1 MIAGIYVRTSTVKQ
15 GEEGTSLETQE
26 EQARLKAIELGYQV
40 DPQHIWR
47 EMESGAYIDRPGLNL
62 MLQAVQNREVDI
74 VIVYDYDRLSR
85 NPLDLLNIQSVFI
98 DAGVSLEFV
107 RGPSDTSPEGQLLT
121 YFMGYAAQRERLQL
135 MERTMRGKEQAA
147 KDGRMPATGG
157 IGLYG
162 YDYDP
167 ALRRRVIN
175 ETEAD
180 VVRMVFQWASEG
192 ISMYRIACMLNEKR
206 IPTKTGKL
214 WSQDRV
220 KKALKN
226 LAYTGVQ
233 YYGRFRHRSVK
244 GGKKEVTKKPDS
256 EAILVE
262 GFTPQLITAGFFEA
276 VQERLAARPSRWKGK
291 GPRYM
296 MTGFTKCGKCGSPV
310 VGSMQAR
317 GSRYYRCISSRPRAE
332 RPATCD
338 ARNIRGDRLERTVWE
353 MVSRTIRQPE
363 VVSRQVQR
371 YAQTGDGDLAERMT
385 KLRRDI
391 ADLKKQQGIL
401 IDLRQKD
408 MIDLELLEN
417 RIGPLKLRCDEMARE
432 LGMLEDQQKKK
443 DDAVHAAERIAEYC
457 RRLAEGLDNLD
468 QEGKRATFAAF
479 GVKVEAT
486 RDDLSVTLAIDPGAT
501 TIQPSS
507 RRWPRSLEKEQ
518 ASRSRCAGTRL
529 ERRWTTGFR
538 ILSYPRQTSLP
549 GNGNTYGGIPMRRH
563 PRTNRI
569 LSKLGTERSNIA
581 NGCDSFQL
589 YLNHPER
596 FVLLAVEE
604 RMAQVWS
611 LGPNA

>member
-85 NPLDLLNIQSVFI
+85 NPLDLLNIQRVFI

-220 KKALKN
+220 KKTLKN

-296 MTGFTKCGKCGSPV
+296 MTGFTKCGKCGSPA

-317 GSRYYRCISSRPRAE
+317 GYRYYRCISSRPRAE

-385 KLRRDI
+385 KLRRDL

-507 RRWPRSLEKEQ
+507 RPCRDETNWLGQ
-518 ASRSRCAGTRL
+518 RCEESGHTHQL
-529 ERRWTTGFR
+529 QV
-538 ILSYPRQTSLP
+538 LD
-549 GNGNTYGGIPMRRH
+549 
-563 PRTNRI
+563 NRI
-569 LSKLGTERSNIA
+569 APK
-581 NGCDSFQL
+581 QL
-589 YLNHPER
+589 QPHGRLIHY
-596 FVLLAVEE
+596 
-604 RMAQVWS
+604 
-611 LGPNA
+611 

>member
-40 DPQHIWR
+40 DPKHIWR
-47 EMESGAYIDRPGLNL
+47 EMESGAYIDRPGVNL

-135 MERTMRGKEQAA
+135 MERTMRGEEQAA

-162 YDYDP
+162 YDYDS

-206 IPTKTGKL
+206 IPSKTGKL

-220 KKALKN
+220 KKTLKN
-226 LAYTGVQ
+226 LAYTGTT
-233 YYGRFRHRSVK
+233 YYGRFRHRRVK

-296 MTGFTKCGKCGSPV
+296 MTGFTKCGKCGSAV
-310 VGSMQAR
+310 VGSMLAG
-317 GSRYYRCISSRPRAE
+317 GSRYYRCISTRPRAE

-338 ARNIRGDRLERTVWE
+338 ARYIKGDGLERTVWE

-363 VVSRQVQR
+363 IVSWQIQR

-391 ADLKKQQGIL
+391 SDLKKQQGIL

-417 RIGPLKLRCDEMARE
+417 RIGPLKLRCDEKARE

-457 RRLAEGLDNLD
+457 RRLAKGLDNLD

-501 TIQPSS
+501 TIQPSPT
-507 RRWPRSLEKEQ
+507 RWPDRD
-518 ASRSRCAGTRL
+518 
-529 ERRWTTGFR
+529 
-538 ILSYPRQTSLP
+538 
-549 GNGNTYGGIPMRRH
+549 
-563 PRTNRI
+563 NR
-569 LSKLGTERSNIA
+569 
-581 NGCDSFQL
+581 
-589 YLNHPER
+589 
-596 FVLLAVEE
+596 
-604 RMAQVWS
+604 
-611 LGPNA
+611 